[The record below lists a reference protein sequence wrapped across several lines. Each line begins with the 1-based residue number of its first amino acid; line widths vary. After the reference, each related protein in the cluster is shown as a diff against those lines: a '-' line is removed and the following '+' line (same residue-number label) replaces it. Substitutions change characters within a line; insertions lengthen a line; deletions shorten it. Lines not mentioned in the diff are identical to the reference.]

1 MSEVQERFELA
12 KVVLTLGTGDTS
24 LEVVVNRGEH
34 DGLRQGQRFL
44 VFGYGPEITDPDSG
58 KNLGRVE
65 LVRGRGEVVHVQPHL
80 ATLRSVE
87 KSREGGKKRIIRD
100 TSGLGI
106 FAGRGHVVEED
117 VGEERAIPFLGV
129 QVGDMAKPI

>member
-12 KVVLTLGTGDTS
+12 KVVLTLGSDDS
-24 LEVVVNRGEH
+24 PLEVVVNKGER
-34 DGLRQGQRFL
+34 DGLKPGQRFL

-80 ATLRSVE
+80 ATLRSIE
-87 KSREGGKKRIIRD
+87 KSREAGKKRIIRD
-100 TSGLGI
+100 TTGFGML
-106 FAGRGHVVEED
+106 AGRGHVVEED
-117 VGEERAIPFLGV
+117 LEAERAMPFRDV
-129 QVGDMAKPI
+129 SVGDMAKPI